1 MPDTVEFIGPYFDSR
16 YDAAAVHM
24 DRQIED
30 DVAQHG
36 AEIVRGNMAT
46 SIRVDGPG
54 YASRHVTVDRATSQ
68 GADVYD
74 DNAVYGPWLEGT
86 GSRNET
92 TRFKGYASIR
102 RSVQQL
108 DRDSA
113 QYAQAAVDAFV
124 REMNS

>member
-16 YDAAAVHM
+16 YDAASAHM

-30 DVAQHG
+30 DVAHHG
-36 AEIVRGNMAT
+36 VEIVRGNMSA
-46 SIRVDGPG
+46 SIHVDGPG
-54 YASRHVTVDRATSQ
+54 YASRHVKADRATSQ
-68 GADVYD
+68 GTDVYD
-74 DNAVYGPWLEGT
+74 DNATYGPWLEGT

-108 DRDSA
+108 DRDSDK
-113 QYAQAAVDAFV
+113 YAQAAVDAFV